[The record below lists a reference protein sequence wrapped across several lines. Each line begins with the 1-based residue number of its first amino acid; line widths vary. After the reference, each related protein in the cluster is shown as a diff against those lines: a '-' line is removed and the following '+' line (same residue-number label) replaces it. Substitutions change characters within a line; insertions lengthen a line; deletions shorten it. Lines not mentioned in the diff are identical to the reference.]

1 MGPPSSLACG
11 PGSPW
16 PTCPCAR
23 LETNATF
30 GRTWGLI
37 HLSLGTPHPRRP
49 WAYRLCRRPDVGVPF
64 LALTGDSQRLLSSH
78 VALARFP
85 RHRVLRA
92 HPCRSMATHPPTLG
106 GAPLCV
112 HLLVQ
117 LHAPLGA
124 QLLPRFGWCAWRHST
139 WVCRRAR
146 GHALL
151 SCGVSSLCCG

>member
-78 VALARFP
+78 VASARSLGTMSSGLIHAAAWP
-85 RHRVLRA
+85 RILLRWVVP
-92 HPCRSMATHPPTLG
+92 HCVSTSLCSSTHPLGRSCSHVLAGVHG
-106 GAPLCV
+106 GALR
-112 HLLVQ
+112 
-117 LHAPLGA
+117 G
-124 QLLPRFGWCAWRHST
+124 CADAHEDTRS
-139 WVCRRAR
+139 
-146 GHALL
+146 
-151 SCGVSSLCCG
+151 